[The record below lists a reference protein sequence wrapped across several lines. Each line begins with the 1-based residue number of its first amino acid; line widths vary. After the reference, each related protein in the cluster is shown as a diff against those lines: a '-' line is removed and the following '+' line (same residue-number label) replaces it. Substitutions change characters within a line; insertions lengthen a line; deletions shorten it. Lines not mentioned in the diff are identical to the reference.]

1 MHVHEANSLHTII
14 HASAIND
21 VWSRIQAAVN
31 NLVTYTK
38 VGQGVGAEE
47 RKENPPMY
55 SGTINIGSPDWNGGS
70 F

>member
-31 NLVTYTK
+31 NPVTYTK
-38 VGQGVGAEE
+38 VGQG
-47 RKENPPMY
+47 
-55 SGTINIGSPDWNGGS
+55 GGC
-70 F
+70 